1 MLPPNTINKLL
12 KNDKVNRT
20 SPHTSHSSAESDQ
33 SEQSTCVAPHTH
45 THTIMRVINKPARPC
60 LINSAAER
68 SSVASHAD
76 VVESQS
82 ATASAATSV

>member
-45 THTIMRVINKPARPC
+45 TIMRVINKPARPS

-76 VVESQS
+76 PLDSES